1 MKQNTWVTPALWAL
15 LSPFAGWAVL
25 RVTGWE
31 PKFRWSQLVS
41 FTPYAAAGSLV
52 PLAFALAARNRP
64 ATLAALVVGGMLAS
78 VVLPRA
84 VPRGVPETDG
94 QPLRVMTANVLRSSV
109 PAEALISAVERNRP
123 DVLTVQELSPFLT
136 ARLAEAGLGTL
147 LPYHLEQLGTAIYSR
162 FPLRPGI
169 GFDTDQWQHVGG
181 VLTLPDGSEVDVV
194 GVHACAPAAGWLAG
208 CWAQSIQVLPPAMP
222 KAAKRP
228 RVLAGDFNSTLDHAV
243 LRELIATGYQDA
255 ASVTGKG
262 LAMTWPYNGRSALVP
277 KVAIDHVLA
286 SEGVAVRA
294 FETLAL
300 PRTDHRATVTDLVLR
315 RAA

>member
-1 MKQNTWVTPALWAL
+1 MKQNTLLTSALWAL

-25 RVTGWE
+25 RVAGWE
-31 PKFRWSQLVS
+31 PKLRWSQLVS

-52 PLAFALAARNRP
+52 PLALALALRNRP
-64 ATLAALVVGGMLAS
+64 ATYAALVVGGLLAS

-84 VPRGVPETDG
+84 VPQGVPEAAG
-94 QPLRVMTANVLRSSV
+94 QPLRVMTANLRVGSV
-109 PAEALISAVERNRP
+109 PAEALIGAVERSRP
-123 DVLTVQELSPFLT
+123 DVLTLQELTPDLA
-136 ARLAEAGLGTL
+136 ARLDRGGLRAL
-147 LPYHLEQLGTAIYSR
+147 LPYHLEQLGTAVYSR
-162 FPLRPGI
+162 FPLRPGL
-169 GFDTDQWQHVGG
+169 GFAAGQWQHVGG
-181 VLTLPDGSEVDVV
+181 LLTLPDGSEVDVV
-194 GVHACAPAAGWLAG
+194 GVHACAPAGGWLAG
-208 CWAQSIQVLPPAMP
+208 CWAQSIRVLPPAV
-222 KAAKRP
+222 AKRP

-262 LAMTWPYNGRSALVP
+262 LVMTWPYYGRSALVP

-286 SEGVAVRA
+286 SEGVVVRS

-315 RAA
+315 RRA